1 VESYTYRM
9 SDIES
14 FMYVDVRDGARKGS
28 SMGLGTFVGRR
39 PETPPAI
46 RCSAPAPSH
55 RDDDDD
61 DDDDAR
67 AMRRASSGAF
77 SRATGG
83 GVVQAYGAS
92 RRARSSR
99 MMMIVFGVPLV
110 VLGMVAFRG
119 SSQARAGSGVGV
131 GGGADALVS
140 SSAAALVG
148 GGAGGVRDV
157 RPTREEIRMDVRE
170 ALPADDDAN
179 DGADVRAS
187 SSVSASSASQPP
199 SPVAISLKTP
209 SAGGEEG
216 AGAKSVSA
224 TDKYAVVIDAG
235 STGSRVHVFEFDAKD
250 MRLRKDTFEAIKPG
264 LSAYADDANA
274 AADSLKALMKIAM
287 DAVPESA
294 RATTSIQLR
303 ATAGLRLLPG
313 QAAKDI
319 LAACAKLFA
328 SYPFMRDENSISIMD
343 GADEGAYQWL
353 TMNYLLGNLAPSH
366 APAATS
372 PDSANSIA
380 TVAAVDLGGGSV
392 QFAYQ
397 VTPETARKAP
407 NGYVSKLQALG
418 STFDVYTRSHLGH
431 GLMAARAAI
440 LNQSV
445 GKSPCIHEGH
455 AGKYEYAGKAYDA
468 SAHEDGIDHELCT
481 KHVVA
486 ALELDKSCDREG
498 ECSFNGA
505 WGGEP
510 GPGSK
515 RVYLSSYLW
524 DRAVNVGIVT
534 DQEIDG
540 RSTVRELGDKA
551 KDACA
556 LSLTNVTSTYH
567 GVDDADAPFMCM
579 DLTFAHALLSV
590 GFKRHEWDTLTLV
603 KQIEYGN
610 KPIEAAWPLGAAL
623 NSMA

>member
-1 VESYTYRM
+1 
-9 SDIES
+9 
-14 FMYVDVRDGARKGS
+14 
-28 SMGLGTFVGRR
+28 
-39 PETPPAI
+39 
-46 RCSAPAPSH
+46 
-55 RDDDDD
+55 
-61 DDDDAR
+61 
-67 AMRRASSGAF
+67 MRRTSSAGF
-77 SRATGG
+77 SRAPVT

-119 SSQARAGSGVGV
+119 SAHDGSRGVGV
-131 GGGADALVS
+131 GVRSEGGGGALVS

-148 GGAGGVRDV
+148 GDAGGVRDV
-157 RPTREEIRMDVRE
+157 RPTREEIRMGVRE
-170 ALPADDDAN
+170 ALPAEDDAN
-179 DGADVRAS
+179 DGGDVRS
-187 SSVSASSASQPP
+187 SSSSSSSSSVVVVSASSASQPP
-199 SPVAISLKTP
+199 SPVATSLKTP

-216 AGAKSVSA
+216 AGATSVSA

-372 PDSANSIA
+372 PDSANNIA

-392 QFAYQ
+392 QLAYQ

-407 NGYVSKLQALG
+407 NGYVSKLKALG

-455 AGKYEYAGKAYDA
+455 TGKYEYAGKAYDA

-556 LSLTNVTSTYH
+556 LSLTKVTSTYH

>member
-1 VESYTYRM
+1 MGERPGCPLGSETRN
-9 SDIES
+9 STTT
-14 FMYVDVRDGARKGS
+14 RNDGTRHTAHG
-28 SMGLGTFVGRR
+28 
-39 PETPPAI
+39 
-46 RCSAPAPSH
+46 
-55 RDDDDD
+55 DDDG
-61 DDDDAR
+61 R
-67 AMRRASSGAF
+67 ERRGMRRTSSAGF
-77 SRATGG
+77 SRAPVT

-119 SSQARAGSGVGV
+119 SAHDGSRGVGV
-131 GGGADALVS
+131 GVRSEGGGGALVS

-148 GGAGGVRDV
+148 GDAGGVRDV
-157 RPTREEIRMDVRE
+157 RPTREEIRMGVRE
-170 ALPADDDAN
+170 ALPAEDDAN
-179 DGADVRAS
+179 DGGDVRS
-187 SSVSASSASQPP
+187 SSSSSSSSSSVVVVSASSASQPP
-199 SPVAISLKTP
+199 SPVATSLKTP

-216 AGAKSVSA
+216 AGATSVSA

-372 PDSANSIA
+372 PDSANNIA

-392 QFAYQ
+392 QLAYQ

-407 NGYVSKLQALG
+407 NGYVSKLKALG

-455 AGKYEYAGKAYDA
+455 TGKYEYAGKAYDA

-556 LSLTNVTSTYH
+556 LSLTKVTSTYH

>member
-1 VESYTYRM
+1 
-9 SDIES
+9 
-14 FMYVDVRDGARKGS
+14 
-28 SMGLGTFVGRR
+28 
-39 PETPPAI
+39 
-46 RCSAPAPSH
+46 
-55 RDDDDD
+55 
-61 DDDDAR
+61 
-67 AMRRASSGAF
+67 MRRTSSAGF
-77 SRATGG
+77 SRAPVT

-119 SSQARAGSGVGV
+119 SAHDGSRGVGV
-131 GGGADALVS
+131 GVRSEGGGGALVS

-148 GGAGGVRDV
+148 GDAGGVRDV
-157 RPTREEIRMDVRE
+157 RPTREEIRMGVRE
-170 ALPADDDAN
+170 ALPAEDDAN
-179 DGADVRAS
+179 DGGDVRS
-187 SSVSASSASQPP
+187 SSSSSSSSSVVVVSASSASQPP
-199 SPVAISLKTP
+199 SPVATSLKTT

-216 AGAKSVSA
+216 AGATSVSA

-372 PDSANSIA
+372 PDSANNIA

-392 QFAYQ
+392 QLAYQ

-407 NGYVSKLQALG
+407 NGYVSKLKALG

-455 AGKYEYAGKAYDA
+455 TGKYEYAGKAYDA

-556 LSLTNVTSTYH
+556 LSLTKVTSTYH

>member
-1 VESYTYRM
+1 
-9 SDIES
+9 
-14 FMYVDVRDGARKGS
+14 
-28 SMGLGTFVGRR
+28 
-39 PETPPAI
+39 
-46 RCSAPAPSH
+46 
-55 RDDDDD
+55 
-61 DDDDAR
+61 
-67 AMRRASSGAF
+67 
-77 SRATGG
+77 
-83 GVVQAYGAS
+83 
-92 RRARSSR
+92 
-99 MMMIVFGVPLV
+99 MIVFGVPLV

-119 SSQARAGSGVGV
+119 SAHDGSRGVGV
-131 GGGADALVS
+131 GVRSEGGGGALVS

-148 GGAGGVRDV
+148 GDAGGVRDV
-157 RPTREEIRMDVRE
+157 RPTREEIRMGVRE
-170 ALPADDDAN
+170 ALPAEDDAN
-179 DGADVRAS
+179 DGGDVRS
-187 SSVSASSASQPP
+187 SSSSSSSSSVVVVSASSASQPP
-199 SPVAISLKTP
+199 SPVATSLKTP

-216 AGAKSVSA
+216 AGATSVSA

-372 PDSANSIA
+372 PDSANNIA

-392 QFAYQ
+392 QLAYQ

-407 NGYVSKLQALG
+407 NGYVSKLKALG

-455 AGKYEYAGKAYDA
+455 TGKYEYAGKAYDA

-556 LSLTNVTSTYH
+556 LSLTKVTSTYH

>member
-1 VESYTYRM
+1 
-9 SDIES
+9 
-14 FMYVDVRDGARKGS
+14 
-28 SMGLGTFVGRR
+28 
-39 PETPPAI
+39 
-46 RCSAPAPSH
+46 
-55 RDDDDD
+55 
-61 DDDDAR
+61 
-67 AMRRASSGAF
+67 MRRTSSAGF
-77 SRATGG
+77 SRAPVT

-119 SSQARAGSGVGV
+119 SAHDGSRGVGV
-131 GGGADALVS
+131 GVRREGGGGALVS

-148 GGAGGVRDV
+148 GDAGGVRDV
-157 RPTREEIRMDVRE
+157 RPTREEIRMGVRE
-170 ALPADDDAN
+170 ALPAEDDAN
-179 DGADVRAS
+179 DGGDVRS
-187 SSVSASSASQPP
+187 SSSSSSSSSVVVVSASSASQPP
-199 SPVAISLKTP
+199 SPVATSLKTP

-216 AGAKSVSA
+216 AGATSVSA

-372 PDSANSIA
+372 PDSANNIA

-392 QFAYQ
+392 QLAYQ

-407 NGYVSKLQALG
+407 NGYVSKLKALG

-455 AGKYEYAGKAYDA
+455 TGKYEYAGKAYDA

-556 LSLTNVTSTYH
+556 LSLTKVTSTYH

>member
-1 VESYTYRM
+1 
-9 SDIES
+9 
-14 FMYVDVRDGARKGS
+14 
-28 SMGLGTFVGRR
+28 
-39 PETPPAI
+39 
-46 RCSAPAPSH
+46 
-55 RDDDDD
+55 
-61 DDDDAR
+61 
-67 AMRRASSGAF
+67 MRRVSSAGF
-77 SRATGG
+77 SRAPVT

-119 SSQARAGSGVGV
+119 SAHDGSRGVGV
-131 GGGADALVS
+131 GVGVGVRSEGGGGALVS

-148 GGAGGVRDV
+148 GDAGGVRDV
-157 RPTREEIRMDVRE
+157 RPTTREEIRMGVRE
-170 ALPADDDAN
+170 ALPAEDDAN
-179 DGADVRAS
+179 DGGDVRS
-187 SSVSASSASQPP
+187 SSSVVVVSASSASQPP
-199 SPVAISLKTP
+199 SPVATSLKTP

-216 AGAKSVSA
+216 AGATSVSA

-372 PDSANSIA
+372 PDSANNIA

-392 QFAYQ
+392 QLAYQ

-407 NGYVSKLQALG
+407 NGYVSKLKALG

-455 AGKYEYAGKAYDA
+455 TGKYEYAGKAYDA

-556 LSLTNVTSTYH
+556 LSLTKVTSTYH

>member
-1 VESYTYRM
+1 
-9 SDIES
+9 
-14 FMYVDVRDGARKGS
+14 
-28 SMGLGTFVGRR
+28 
-39 PETPPAI
+39 
-46 RCSAPAPSH
+46 
-55 RDDDDD
+55 
-61 DDDDAR
+61 
-67 AMRRASSGAF
+67 MRRASSAGF
-77 SRATGG
+77 SRAPVT

-119 SSQARAGSGVGV
+119 SAHDGSRGVGV
-131 GGGADALVS
+131 GVRSEGGGGALVS

-148 GGAGGVRDV
+148 GDAGGVRDV
-157 RPTREEIRMDVRE
+157 RPTREEIRMGVRE
-170 ALPADDDAN
+170 ALPAEDDAN
-179 DGADVRAS
+179 DGGDVRS
-187 SSVSASSASQPP
+187 SSSSSSSSSVVVVSASSASQPP
-199 SPVAISLKTP
+199 SPVATSLKTP

-216 AGAKSVSA
+216 AGATSVSA

-372 PDSANSIA
+372 PDSANNIA

-392 QFAYQ
+392 QLAYQ

-407 NGYVSKLQALG
+407 NGYVSKLKALG

-455 AGKYEYAGKAYDA
+455 TGKYEYAGKAYDA

-556 LSLTNVTSTYH
+556 LSLTKVTSTYH